1 MLLRRL
7 MVLTFVVLG
16 IHPLYARDKT
26 DIVYFVNGDVIHCE
40 IKGLARGK
48 LTVKSIGFG
57 TIDIEWDKI
66 GHIESEHPYQFELQ
80 SGFRYLGAV
89 APGEES
95 GKIEVQTL
103 AGTHRLD
110 QARIVSIEPV
120 EGSFF
125 ERLDGSIDLGY
136 DFTVASSATRWS
148 LNAETTYLGE
158 NYDAKMAF
166 DSLYKTQ
173 EGAEPVNRQNFGI
186 TYSRHFRGR
195 WFSVGLGQ
203 IQKNDNQALEV
214 RGLLGGGIG
223 RRLVQTNRN
232 TFSLFGGAAFSNEK
246 FTDTDFIQNVEIVGG
261 ILFDTFRFNSPEI
274 QITASALFLPNV
286 LQAGR
291 VRIQADAKLRLELF
305 RDIFWQLSFF
315 ESFDSDPPSA
325 LSNRNDFGI
334 TTSFGWRF

>member
-1 MLLRRL
+1 MLSRL

-16 IHPLYARDKT
+16 IHPLYGRDKT

-57 TIDIEWDKI
+57 TINIEWDKI
-66 GHIESEHPYQFELQ
+66 AHIESEHPYQLELQ
-80 SGFRYLGAV
+80 SGIRYLGAV

-103 AGTHRLD
+103 AGTSRLD

-120 EGSFF
+120 EESFF
-125 ERLDGSIDLGY
+125 QRLDGSIDLGY
-136 DFTVASSATRWS
+136 DFTVASSATSWS
-148 LNAETTYLGE
+148 LNAQTTYVGE
-158 NYDAKMAF
+158 HYDAKIAF

-173 EGAEPVNRQNFGI
+173 EGAEPVNRQNIDI

-203 IQKNDNQALEV
+203 IEKNDNQALEV

-223 RRLVQTNRN
+223 RRLVQTNR
-232 TFSLFGGAAFSNEK
+232 TRFSLIGGAAFSNEK
-246 FTDTDFIQNVEIVGG
+246 YTDTDFMKNVEIAGG
-261 ILFDTFRFNSPEI
+261 VLFDTFRFNSPEI
-274 QITASALFLPNV
+274 QVTSSALFLPNV

-291 VRIQADAKLRLELF
+291 VRIQAQAKVRLELF
-305 RDIFWQLSFF
+305 KDLYWQLSLF
-315 ESFDSDPPSA
+315 ESFDSDPPSE
-325 LSNRNDFGI
+325 LSQRNDFGI
-334 TTSFGWRF
+334 TTSFGWSF

>member
-1 MLLRRL
+1 

-16 IHPLYARDKT
+16 IHPLYGRDKT

-57 TIDIEWDKI
+57 TINIEWDKI
-66 GHIESEHPYQFELQ
+66 AHIESENPYQFELQ
-80 SGFRYLGAV
+80 SGIRYLGAV

-103 AGTHRLD
+103 AGTNRLD

-120 EGSFF
+120 EESFF
-125 ERLDGSIDLGY
+125 ERLEGSIDIGY
-136 DFTVASSATRWS
+136 DFTVASSATSWS

-158 NYDAKMAF
+158 NYDTKIAF

-173 EGAEPVNRQNFGI
+173 EGAEPVNRQHFDI

-203 IQKNDNQALEV
+203 IQKNDNQALEL
-214 RGLLGGGIG
+214 RGLLGAGIG
-223 RRLVQTNRN
+223 RRLVQTSRT
-232 TFSLFGGAAFSNEK
+232 TFSLLGGTAFSNEK
-246 FTDTDFIQNVEIVGG
+246 FTDTDFIQNVEIFGG
-261 ILFDTFRFNSPEI
+261 VLFDTFRFNSPEI

-286 LQAGR
+286 LDAGR
-291 VRIQADAKLRLELF
+291 VRIQAEAKLRLELF
-305 RDIFWQLSFF
+305 KDLFWQLSFY

-325 LSNRNDFGI
+325 LSNRNDFGV
-334 TTSFGWRF
+334 TTSFGWSF